1 MDYQLKVAVLGMPS
15 PVSDPTALD
24 LCARH
29 AVDFSAPHGWKLVR
43 YRERDG
49 EG

>member
-1 MDYQLKVAVLGMPS
+1 MDYRLKVAVLGLLS
-15 PVSDPTALD
+15 PVYDPTAVD
-24 LCARH
+24 LCSRH
-29 AVDFSAPHGWKLVR
+29 AADFSAPHGWKLVR